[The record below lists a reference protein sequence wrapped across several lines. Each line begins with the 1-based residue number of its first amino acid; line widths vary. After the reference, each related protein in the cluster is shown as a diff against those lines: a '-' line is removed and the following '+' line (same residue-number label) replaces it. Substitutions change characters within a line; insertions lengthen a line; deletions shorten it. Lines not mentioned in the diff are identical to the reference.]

1 MTCQLQDIVI
11 GIQTGPFGSQLHRS
25 DYTETGTPV
34 IMPQDIVDW
43 KLSTEKIV
51 RIPEEYVLRLQR
63 HKVEYNDIIY
73 PRRGDVGKC
82 ALVEKEVGWICGTGC
97 LKVKVDPD
105 KANPKYIF
113 YYLQQSHIGKW
124 IELHSTGA
132 TMMNINSSTLNTLP
146 LDIPSL
152 AVQNKIIAFISAYDE
167 LIENSRKQIALLE
180 EAAQRLYR
188 EWFVDFRFPGSTSH
202 DSLPQGWT
210 EGVVKDVIA
219 YEIGGGWGLDAKTVA
234 NSEEGYVIRSTDF
247 APLNSGVYN
256 QLPCRFHTVNEI
268 NTRSLQIGDII
279 FEVSGGSK
287 TEGVGKTYF
296 ISKEI
301 LSSLD
306 KPVICASF
314 CKLIRL
320 KDTNHALYYFD
331 TLQYWRYCGDISVY
345 DKRSAS
351 NIVNFNWKGFL
362 SQKKIIVPPSQIL
375 DEYMRLREPLIQ
387 QVRNLQNQLS
397 KLAAAR
403 DKLLPKLM
411 SGELKV

>member
-1 MTCQLQDIVI
+1 
-11 GIQTGPFGSQLHRS
+11 
-25 DYTETGTPV
+25 
-34 IMPQDIVDW
+34 
-43 KLSTEKIV
+43 
-51 RIPEEYVLRLQR
+51 
-63 HKVEYNDIIY
+63 
-73 PRRGDVGKC
+73 
-82 ALVEKEVGWICGTGC
+82 
-97 LKVKVDPD
+97 
-105 KANPKYIF
+105 
-113 YYLQQSHIGKW
+113 
-124 IELHSTGA
+124 
-132 TMMNINSSTLNTLP
+132 
-146 LDIPSL
+146 
-152 AVQNKIIAFISAYDE
+152 
-167 LIENSRKQIALLE
+167 
-180 EAAQRLYR
+180 
-188 EWFVDFRFPGSTSH
+188 
-202 DSLPQGWT
+202 
-210 EGVVKDVIA
+210 
-219 YEIGGGWGLDAKTVA
+219 
-234 NSEEGYVIRSTDF
+234 
-247 APLNSGVYN
+247 
-256 QLPCRFHTVNEI
+256 VNEI